1 MLFASIYTFRASSS
15 EATVKRLTN
24 LFVNWQPPKGYTI
37 KVHYSFA
44 DGSGG
49 MALVEADS
57 GAALYE
63 ANLPWVPF
71 IEFRVVPIVEIE
83 KAVPLGLAAIAW
95 RETVKTQ

>member
-1 MLFASIYTFRASSS
+1 MLFASIYTFRPGTT
-15 EATVKRLTN
+15 EATIKRLTN
-24 LFVNWQPPKGYTI
+24 LFVNWQPPKGCTI

-49 MALVEADS
+49 MSIVDTTSEA
-57 GAALYE
+57 AIYE

-71 IEFRVVPIVEIE
+71 IEIRLVPIVEID

-95 RETVKTQ
+95 RESVKA

>member
-1 MLFASIYTFRASSS
+1 MLFASIYSFRATAS

-49 MALVEADS
+49 MSLVEAS
-57 GAALYE
+57 SEAALYE
-63 ANLPWVPF
+63 ANSPWLPFV
-71 IEFRVVPIVEIE
+71 EFRVVPIVEIE

-95 RETVKTQ
+95 RESVKA

>member
-1 MLFASIYTFRASSS
+1 MLFASIYSFRASTS
-15 EATVKRLTN
+15 EATVKRVTN

-49 MALVEADS
+49 MALVEAS
-57 GAALYE
+57 SEAALYE
-63 ANLPWVPF
+63 ATLPWLPF
-71 IEFRVVPIVEIE
+71 LEFRVVPIVEIE

-95 RETVKTQ
+95 RESVKGN

>member
-1 MLFASIYTFRASSS
+1 MLFASIYTFPASTS

-49 MALVEADS
+49 MSLVESDS
-57 GAALYE
+57 EAALYE
-63 ANLPWVPF
+63 ANLPWLPF
-71 IEFRVVPIVEIE
+71 VAFRVVPIVEIE
-83 KAVPLGLAAIAW
+83 KAVPIGVAATAW
-95 RETVKTQ
+95 RESVKA